1 MPIFRKP
8 RRPRPPDSPDA
19 EMLDDLPVRAVPRGP
34 NLAERLR
41 AIAQTD
47 GLPEDALEPAL
58 QAIVDVTG
66 ASAGA
71 ICLFDVRYGILRLAT
86 EIGLSDEGCRRL
98 RSVRRGDPACWDM
111 PLHGLLNRRAYL
123 IESAARNRYVPS
135 LIPPGAPVRT
145 VACVPLYAGGAGLGS
160 IVLVTVAPRA
170 FAERDIQAL
179 WRPLQE
185 LTRMIEAVRRQ
196 AGVGA
201 PVPLDATSFR
211 RPLPDLDIVT
221 ITAERDRLAAEV
233 KTLSAETERV
243 AGALREQLGET
254 DRLRRSLAEATAH
267 QETLRAELTR
277 AQGAAEQT
285 TRLAAALDA
294 AERERERL
302 AAALEQAAVAQME
315 HARRE
320 SALEQART
328 EAEELAQQAR
338 TELERA
344 RSSGRDQ
351 AALAE
356 RLARDRQNEL
366 ERLEKRLAE
375 AEATLA
381 AERGREQGWQ
391 NELTR
396 LTAEKQ
402 ALATREQR
410 LREELD
416 AAVAGQAA
424 AADADIEGMRE
435 RARVAEEARVV
446 LESELAAVRSELAL
460 MRTTLDQLEGD
471 AGRARDDLVRATTA
485 EADAVA
491 ECRRLGEELAN
502 AERAAA
508 DALAQREAVV
518 QEVTALREE
527 LGRTRAGARQS
538 EADGAAVGA
547 RLEMLAAERD
557 QLRVLLASAEE
568 DRDRARTEARAER
581 DALAAQHALERD
593 ARATELA
600 AAVAERDALAAKLA
614 ETGADIATE
623 DVEPVEIPAPDE
635 ACADESV
642 TVIAVSEPEDRV
654 AQLSA
659 DHPSVIVL
667 DASDSWARSVADHQV
682 VVLPPDAAAGEQITH
697 HQPKRVVVNLAAPGA
712 LQALIALRAAG
723 CTAPFWACIAD
734 PAGDRGLP
742 LGLIEPA
749 VPPLDPDAVIAA
761 LGPYAAQGGRVVTT
775 GADVDALMSLRQ
787 ALSRRRVS
795 VSMAWDGK
803 QAADLLG
810 VVKPLAVV
818 IDLDLPRRDGYAVIA
833 GLGGITPVPYAVVIG
848 GNEDAPAALSAQLA
862 DPANARRAMTL
873 SALLEDL
880 LARDEV
886 TPVIERRQ
894 KVRVLTGTGR

>member
-8 RRPRPPDSPDA
+8 RRPHPPDSTDVDTI
-19 EMLDDLPVRAVPRGP
+19 EDVPVRAVLRGP
-34 NLAERLR
+34 SLAERLR
-41 AIAQTD
+41 AIGQAD

-58 QAIVDVTG
+58 QAVVDATG

-71 ICLFDVRYGILRLAT
+71 ICLFDVRYGILRLST
-86 EIGLSDEGCRRL
+86 EVGLSDEGCRRL

-145 VACVPLYAGGAGLGS
+145 VACIPLYAGGAGLGS

-185 LTRMIEAVRRQ
+185 VTRMIEAVRRQ

-201 PVPLDATSFR
+201 PVPLDPGAFR
-211 RPLPDLDIVT
+211 RTLPDVDVVT

-254 DRLRRSLAEATAH
+254 DRMRRALAEATAV
-267 QETLRAELTR
+267 QESLRAELTR
-277 AQGAAEQT
+277 TQGQAEQT
-285 TRLAAALDA
+285 ARLASALDA

-302 AAALEQAAVAQME
+302 AAALEQAAVSQGE
-315 HARRE
+315 FARRE
-320 SALEQART
+320 NALEQARAD
-328 EAEELAQQAR
+328 AEEQAQQAR
-338 TELERA
+338 VELERA
-344 RSSGRDQ
+344 RSGSRDQ
-351 AALAE
+351 AVLAE
-356 RLARDRQNEL
+356 RLARDRQGEL

-375 AEATLA
+375 AEATLM

-402 ALATREQR
+402 ALAAREQR
-410 LREELD
+410 LREELET
-416 AAVAGQAA
+416 ALAGQAA
-424 AADADIEGMRE
+424 AVDADVEGARE

-460 MRTTLDQLEGD
+460 LRTTIDQLEGD
-471 AGRARDDLVRATTA
+471 AGRAREDLVRATTA

-491 ECRRLGEELAN
+491 ESRRLGEELAN

-508 DALAQREAVV
+508 EALAQREAAV

-568 DRDRARTEARAER
+568 ERDRARTEARAER
-581 DALAAQHALERD
+581 DALEAHHALAQD
-593 ARATELA
+593 ARAVEVAGLI
-600 AAVAERDALAAKLA
+600 AERDALAARLA
-614 ETGADIATE
+614 EFGDVGTP
-623 DVEPVEIPAPDE
+623 DVEPVEIPAPDD

-642 TVIAVSEPEDRV
+642 TVIAVSEPEEGAV
-654 AQLSA
+654 QLSA
-659 DHPSVIVL
+659 DQPSVIVL
-667 DASDSWARSVADHQV
+667 DASESWTRTVADHQV
-682 VVLPPDAAAGEQITH
+682 VVLPPDASAGEQITH
-697 HQPKRVVVNLAAPGA
+697 LQPKRVVVNLAAPGA

-749 VPPLDPDAVIAA
+749 VPPLDPDAVITA

-833 GLGGITPVPYAVVIG
+833 GLGTIAPVPYAVVIG
-848 GNEDAPAALSAQLA
+848 GNEDAPAALSAQLT
-862 DPANARRAMTL
+862 DPANARRTL
-873 SALLEDL
+873 PLAAVLEDL